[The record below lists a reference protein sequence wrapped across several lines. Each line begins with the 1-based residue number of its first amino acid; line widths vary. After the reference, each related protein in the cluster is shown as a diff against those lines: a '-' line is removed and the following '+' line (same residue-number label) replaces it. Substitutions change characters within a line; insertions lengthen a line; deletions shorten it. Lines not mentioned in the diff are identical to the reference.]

1 MAVDKETVKY
11 IAKLSKLKLSEEEE
25 QKFTLELNTIL
36 GYMEKL
42 NELET
47 TNVQPLTHI
56 VPLKNIFRE
65 DIAKPSLAQEEILTN
80 APQQE
85 YGHFKVKKIIE

>member
-1 MAVDKETVKY
+1 MITKKDVEH
-11 IAKLSKLKLSEEEE
+11 IARLGRLRLNEEE
-25 QKFTLELNTIL
+25 KELYTRQFGQIL